1 MSQIQKGVAVV
12 WGISSSPVVIG
23 TGSAVVTSQTF
34 GSESDE
40 VEHRNSLGAV
50 VGITTFN
57 RRQTMELTVYPSNTS
72 ITNIGTSNI
81 LPKAGETVKVIDAA
95 DSDVGI
101 AGSPPDGGKEWH
113 VVSATKTKSNED
125 KMTFNL
131 SLRRYDGITNYA
143 ALS

>member
-1 MSQIQKGVAVV
+1 MSQIQKGVGVV

-40 VEHRNSLGAV
+40 VEHRNALGVV

-57 RRQTMELTVYPSNTS
+57 RRQTMELTVYPSGAT
-72 ITNIGTSNI
+72 IAAIGTSNI
-81 LPKAGETVKVIDAA
+81 LPKAGETVKVIDA
-95 DSDVGI
+95 DDLDVG
-101 AGSPPDGGKEWH
+101 AAASPNNGKEWH

-131 SLRRYDGITNYA
+131 SLRRYDGITNYT
-143 ALS
+143 AL